1 MGSGWKGDHRN
12 IILLKDPDPP
22 FSASFFLP
30 LASPYPLPQAIE
42 EGLDLQ
48 LDQLKEDA
56 HSVGQDV
63 HAMQQLVK
71 ETDVRMRQM
80 LNVSGRLEFRGRE
93 PLWMEWSHQTPA
105 VLERPRAVSECL
117 RTL

>member
-1 MGSGWKGDHRN
+1 M
-12 IILLKDPDPP
+12 LLLPP
-22 FSASFFLP
+22 FLRVFPPPTCFSSR
-30 LASPYPLPQAIE
+30 LPQAIE

>member
-80 LNVSGRLEFRGRE
+80 LNVSGRLVFTGRE
-93 PLWMEWSHQTPA
+93 LLWMEPGSHQTV
-105 VLERPRAVSECL
+105 VLGWPRAV
-117 RTL
+117 